1 MPLIE
6 NVCALYL
13 LDRKLRGLTG
23 RLNNATN
30 RTAVQEKKLEQLHTL
45 QNELTHQHKV
55 VQAKAQSL
63 EHEAQGADGRV
74 NLLREK
80 MNSVRTN
87 KEYSALLVEVN
98 TLKDDK
104 SRMETEALEQLAQVD
119 ELAAKL
125 QAVTTDVAEQEKLVT
140 FGRDEIVDANAE
152 VADSLA
158 QVKAERE
165 EAVKEVPVDVMR
177 LYDRMADAYEG
188 EALAEILEESRRHLE
203 YSCGGCYTII
213 PYERVNAVMSSID
226 EITSCPSCNRILH
239 IGQDLRASLVK

>member
-1 MPLIE
+1 MVQMQTYL
-6 NVCALYL
+6 NVADNSGAKRVQCVKVLGGSKRKSASIGDLVVVAVKVALPNAAI
-13 LDRKLRGLTG
+13 RKGDVR
-23 RLNNATN
+23 R
-30 RTAVQEKKLEQLHTL
+30 AVI
-45 QNELTHQHKV
+45 
-55 VQAKAQSL
+55 
-63 EHEAQGADGRV
+63 
-74 NLLREK
+74 
-80 MNSVRTN
+80 VRTN
-87 KEYSALLVEVN
+87 KEYSALLVEAN

-125 QAVTTDVAEQEKLVT
+125 QAVTTNVAEQEKLVT
-140 FGRDEIVDANAE
+140 FSRDEIVDANAE

-213 PYERVNAVMSSID
+213 PYERVNAVISSID